1 MLSASI
7 MDFEG
12 SKVFGD
18 ELILRYGSS
27 EHGGIVLT

>member
-1 MLSASI
+1 MLSASF

-18 ELILRYGSS
+18 ELILRGTKSWDTS
-27 EHGGIVLT
+27 AS